1 MANSLGPGVIRGQSG
16 RLWRVVVGLEI
27 HAQILS
33 RTKLF
38 SGAPASSRASLEGRP
53 NENVSL
59 FDAALPGTLP
69 SLNRHCVRQ
78 VRQPARASHGELVSV
93 ECGVWHDSARLGTRG
108 NHKTHERR
116 QPSAPRPSSL
126 CRTHVRLPRP
136 VTDLN
141 PNAIFACLSLMPRLP
156 SPRSPFPLPAPQRP
170 FSCLLLLPLHSRSPH
185 RLSPACLSTPPLS
198 TPPLSTPALRPHP
211 HSTPPRPC

>member
-1 MANSLGPGVIRGQSG
+1 MATSLGPGVIRGQSG

-78 VRQPARASHGELVSV
+78 VRQPARASHGEV
-93 ECGVWHDSARLGTRG
+93 CGLWCPARLGTTRHTTQTQDANTSPQRRG
-108 NHKTHERR
+108 PPCPPPPPCDRSEPQRHLCLPVANA
-116 QPSAPRPSSL
+116 SAAPPTLSIPAPCSPPPPFSPR
-126 CRTHVRLPRP
+126 
-136 VTDLN
+136 
-141 PNAIFACLSLMPRLP
+141 
-156 SPRSPFPLPAPQRP
+156 PRSP
-170 FSCLLLLPLHSRSPH
+170 LPLSAPTPH
-185 RLSPACLSTPPLS
+185 FTP
-198 TPPLSTPALRPHP
+198 R
-211 HSTPPRPC
+211 RPC